1 METLC
6 NRTSNSTPPYY
17 YTGYCPYSGKLL
29 KLPRTQEVEQIA
41 RILML
46 EMAREED
53 IYAREGKMFGVLLV
67 EKNTGEYYSIKAF
80 SGLLNGEAVIDGWV
94 PPIPGRD
101 RVAIEEAD
109 TLKDLARMKQELIDL
124 DRFSTGEASAQADAF
139 LRNASRTRTRTPT
152 TARERYKLLAAEFA
166 DKLEKLAIEHRQ
178 RKAFRQQQRER
189 FAATLHDIE
198 LITALDRLAA
208 ESRQDGR
215 ERRQLKQERDA
226 VLQPLQDVLDQTD
239 DRIRELKQQRKIRSR
254 QLQIQMHDAY
264 RLMNFLGTS
273 SSLREL
279 MPAGIP
285 TGTGDCCAPK
295 LLHYAASQGLK
306 PMAMAEFWWGDG
318 VDEWM
323 SGWVDGEMRGRGDGG
338 TGRKI
343 QGEFYGAC
351 AERCQP
357 LMGFMLAG
365 LSSQMSH
372 ARSGLQNT
380 SISPSPYLRLPSPNS
395 GRGFGGEGD
404 KISMAQAVWMT
415 PTLPNLS
422 LPIIYEDE
430 YLIAIDKP
438 AGLLSVPG
446 RTIEL
451 QDSVLTRLRALYPE
465 IYTVHRLDRDT
476 SGTLLL
482 ARDKVT
488 YRHLSQQFEARQ
500 VRKIYEAILGGQIE
514 LDKGSIDLPLW
525 GDPLD
530 RPRQKVDFK
539 LGKPSLTKFQVLGQ
553 IDGYT
558 RVEFFPVTGR
568 THQLRVHAADA
579 RGLSV
584 CILGDRL
591 YGCQANVKRLYL
603 HARELSF
610 THPSTLE
617 RISVQTPCTF

>member
-1 METLC
+1 MLSRILDRIP
-6 NRTSNSTPPYY
+6 NPTPTYY
-17 YTGYCPYSGKLL
+17 YMGYCPYSGELL
-29 KLPRTQEVEQIA
+29 RLPRTQEVEQIA
-41 RILML
+41 RNLMV
-46 EMAREED
+46 EMARSED
-53 IYAREGKMFGVLLV
+53 IYAREGKMYGVLLV

-80 SGLLNGEAVIDGWV
+80 SGLLNGEAIVAGWV

-101 RVAIEEAD
+101 RVAIEEAA
-109 TLKDLARMKQELIDL
+109 TVEDLEAMKQELIAL
-124 DRFSTGEASAQADAF
+124 DRFSTGEAS
-139 LRNASRTRTRTPT
+139 PT
-152 TARERYKLLAAEFA
+152 TEREQYRLLAAEFA
-166 DKLEKLAIEHRQ
+166 DKLEKLSIEHRQ

-189 FAATLHDIE
+189 YESTLRDIE
-198 LITALDRLAA
+198 LTTALDRLAE

-215 ERRQLKQERDA
+215 ERRHLKQERDA
-226 VLQPLQDVLDQTD
+226 ILQPLQTVLAQNA

-254 QLQIQMHDAY
+254 QLQTQMHDAY

-306 PMAMAEFWWGDG
+306 PIAMAEFWWGCEG
-318 VDEWM
+318 GGDE
-323 SGWVDGEMRGRGDGG
+323 G

-365 LSSQMSH
+365 LSSQPVK
-372 ARSGLQNT
+372 L
-380 SISPSPYLRLPSPNS
+380 
-395 GRGFGGEGD
+395 D
-404 KISMAQAVWMT
+404 
-415 PTLPNLS
+415 

-446 RTIEL
+446 RTSDL

-465 IYTVHRLDRDT
+465 IYAVHRLDRDT
-476 SGTLLL
+476 SGILLL
-482 ARDKVT
+482 ARDKQT
-488 YRHLSQQFEARQ
+488 YQQLSQQFEHRQ
-500 VRKIYEAILGGQIE
+500 VRKIYEAILGGKIE
-514 LDKGSIDLPLW
+514 LEKGSIDLPLW
-525 GDPLD
+525 GDTLD
-530 RPRQKVDFK
+530 RPRQKVDFN
-539 LGKPSLTKFQVLGQ
+539 LGKPSLTEFQVVGQ

-558 RVEFFPVTGR
+558 RIEFKPLTGR

-579 RGLSV
+579 SGLGV
-584 CILGDRL
+584 CILGDGL
-591 YGCQANVKRLYL
+591 YGCQADVRRLHL

-610 THPSTLE
+610 IHPHTLE
-617 RISVQTPCTF
+617 RISIQTQCPF